1 MPLILTPGHLA
12 SRAEFYHQI
21 AQLVSAGSSLI
32 SALEHLERAPPVR
45 SFRQPIGRILE
56 QLNQG
61 ATFSESLRALGR
73 WMPRFD
79 VALLEAGEQS
89 GRLDACCRLLA
100 GYYEERARAARQ
112 LIQNLLYPAVLL
124 HFAVFVLPFPQLFL
138 TGDVAAYL
146 RQTLGCLLPIYALVL
161 LLIYAGQA
169 RHGETWRSVTEAVL
183 RCVPVLGTARR
194 ALALSRL
201 SAALG
206 ALLNAGVP
214 IIHAWELAADA
225 SGSPALRRAV
235 LSWRSRLEAGQT
247 PAELVRASRAFPELF
262 ANFYHTGEISGTLDE
277 VLRRMHELYR
287 EEGARKLQALTQWV
301 PRLVYFVIVVLIALR
316 IVQFWLGYFGR
327 ISSLL
332 GP

>member
-21 AQLVSAGSSLI
+21 AQLVSAGGSLI
-32 SALEHLERAPPVR
+32 SALEHLERAPPAR
-45 SFRQPIGRILE
+45 SFRQPIGRVLE

-73 WMPRFD
+73 WMARFD

-100 GYYEERARAARQ
+100 GYYEERARASRQ
-112 LIQNLLYPAVLL
+112 LIQNLLYPAFLL

-146 RQTLGCLLPIYALVL
+146 RQTLGYLLPIYALVL
-161 LLIYAGQA
+161 LGIYAGQA
-169 RHGETWRSVTEAVL
+169 RHGETWRSLLEAAL
-183 RCVPVLGTARR
+183 RLVPVLGGARR

-201 SAALG
+201 AAALG

-235 LSWRSRLEAGQT
+235 FGWRSRLEAGQT
-247 PAELVRASRAFPELF
+247 PAEVVRASRAFPELF

-277 VLRRMHELYR
+277 VLHRLHELYR
-287 EEGARKLQALTQWV
+287 EEGARKLHALTQWV
-301 PRLVYFVIVVLIALR
+301 PRLVYLVIVVLIALR
-316 IVQFWLGYFGR
+316 IVQFWLDYFGR